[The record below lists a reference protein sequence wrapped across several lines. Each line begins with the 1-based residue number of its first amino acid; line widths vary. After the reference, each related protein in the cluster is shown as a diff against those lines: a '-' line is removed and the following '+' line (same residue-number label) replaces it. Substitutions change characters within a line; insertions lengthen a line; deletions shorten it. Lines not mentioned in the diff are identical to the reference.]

1 MADMKITPDC
11 NTILKLAEEYSV
23 VPVCK
28 EIYAD
33 ITTPITLL
41 RKISAISKRYYLLE
55 SIEGG
60 ETWGRYSFL
69 GYDPIMR
76 VTCRSKRKTGNLSNR
91 KTSGNH
97 S

>member
-1 MADMKITPDC
+1 MKITPDC

-41 RKISAISKRYYLLE
+41 RKISAISKRY
-55 SIEGG
+55 
-60 ETWGRYSFL
+60 
-69 GYDPIMR
+69 
-76 VTCRSKRKTGNLSNR
+76 
-91 KTSGNH
+91 
-97 S
+97 

>member
-1 MADMKITPDC
+1 MKITPDC
-11 NTILKLAEEYSV
+11 STIMKLAETYSI
-23 VPVCK
+23 VPVCR

-33 ITTPITLL
+33 VTTPITLL
-41 RKISAISKRYYLLE
+41 RKLSGFSERYYLLE

-76 VTCRSKRKTGNLSNR
+76 VTCR
-91 KTSGNH
+91 NH
-97 S
+97 RVFVE